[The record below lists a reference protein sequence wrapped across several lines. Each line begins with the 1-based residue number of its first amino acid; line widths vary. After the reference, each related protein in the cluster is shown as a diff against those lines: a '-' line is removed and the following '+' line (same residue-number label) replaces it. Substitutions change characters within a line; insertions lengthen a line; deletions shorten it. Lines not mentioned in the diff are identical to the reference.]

1 VAAFVLAIPA
11 LFLVLSLPGDD
22 HQAAG
27 GERPPRVTPA
37 DFARGLADFLRNRR
51 LLGTSLVEM
60 ATYFAYG
67 VLETYLPIYLSG
79 LRVPAYQIGM
89 VFSLQI
95 LSIALT
101 KPLFG
106 KLADRV
112 DRRVQILAG
121 ILLLAA
127 ATAAIPLVTGIAEL
141 TLVTVLFGLAVS
153 VSTVATSSYVA
164 EVVKTE
170 RIGAS
175 LGGLSSIMDIG
186 HSSGPFVA
194 GFIITAVNVGA
205 GFFAAAAV
213 CVIASLLFTVLVLRT
228 ARTATGGPA

>member
-1 VAAFVLAIPA
+1 VYVAAFGLGIPA
-11 LFLVLSLPGDD
+11 MLLVLSLPRDAPAGTRGVRLPRI
-22 HQAAG
+22 AAS
-27 GERPPRVTPA
+27 
-37 DFARGLADFLRNRR
+37 DFARGLVDFLRNRR
-51 LLGTSLVEM
+51 LLGTSLVEL

-67 VLETYLPIYLSG
+67 VLETYLPLYLSG
-79 LRVPAYQIGM
+79 LGVPAWQIGA

-106 KLADRV
+106 KLADTV

-127 ATAAIPLVTGIAEL
+127 ATAAIPLVTGIIAL
-141 TLVTVLFGLAVS
+141 TLVSVLFGLAVS
-153 VSTVATSSYVA
+153 VSTVATSTYVA
-164 EVVKTE
+164 DVVKTE
-170 RIGAS
+170 HIGAS
-175 LGGLSSIMDIG
+175 IGGLSSIMDIG

-194 GFIITAVNVGA
+194 GLIITAISTSA

-213 CVIASLLFTVLVLRT
+213 CVLGALAFAAFAFVR
-228 ARTATGGPA
+228 R